1 MPALNVFID
10 ESGDFEF
17 SPKGSRLFVLT
28 AVTTVGTGCND
39 LLQGYFGLKQS
50 LALRGEG
57 LERFHATNDSVAA
70 RIAFFNLIAEHVGHR
85 CLRVDSVIA
94 RKNRTNPAIR
104 EPEVFYSMMLKYLLR
119 WVFDHHRTSAD
130 SLLVWTDLLPKRKK
144 RETFEKA
151 VKTYLTQELRVHAPY
166 QLHHH
171 SSASHPLLQVADYC
185 CWAIARKW
193 RGEDGHHFDKIRSAV
208 ASEFDVFVRGATEY
222 Y

>member
-28 AVTTVGTGCND
+28 AVTTLGTGCED
-39 LLQGYFGLKQS
+39 LLRDFFQLRQR
-50 LALRGEG
+50 LALDGTG
-57 LERFHATNDSVAA
+57 LERFHATNDPVPVRGS
-70 RIAFFNLIAEHVGHR
+70 FFELIAQHVSHR
-85 CLRVDSVIA
+85 CLRIDSVIA
-94 RKNRTNPAIR
+94 RKNRANPSIR
-104 EPEVFYSMMLKYLLR
+104 EPEIFYSMMLKYLLR
-119 WVFDHHRTSAD
+119 WVFHHHRDNTD

-151 VKTYLTQELRVHAPY
+151 VKTYLANELRVHAPY
-166 QLHHH
+166 RLHHH

-185 CWAIARKW
+185 CWAVARKW
-193 RGEDGHHFDKIRSAV
+193 RGEEGHHFERIRSAV
-208 ASEFDVFVRGATEY
+208 ASEFDVFVRGTTEY

>member
-28 AVTTVGTGCND
+28 AVSTSGCEG
-39 LLQGYFGLKQS
+39 LLKDYFELKQH
-50 LALRGEG
+50 LALSGAG
-57 LERFHATNDSVAA
+57 LERFHATNDSIAT
-70 RIAFFNLIAEHVGHR
+70 RGAFFDFIAQHVDHR
-85 CLRVDSVIA
+85 CVRVDSVIA
-94 RKNRTNPAIR
+94 RKNRANPVVR
-104 EPEVFYSMMLKYLLR
+104 EPEVFYSMMLKFLLKWIFAR
-119 WVFDHHRTSAD
+119 HQATAD
-130 SLLVWTDLLPKRKK
+130 ALLVWTDLLPKRKK

-151 VKTYLTQELRVHAPY
+151 VKTYLAKELQTHAPY

-185 CWAIARKW
+185 CWAVSRKW
-193 RGEDGHHFDKIRSAV
+193 RGEEGHHFDKIRSAV
-208 ASEFDVFVRGATEY
+208 ASEFDVFERGRIEY